1 MKKLF
6 IYATIVATVAMFS
19 LTACDKE
26 DNLPDNRPVMS
37 YFRGTVNDEPIIY
50 EQRDYWDDQIWNY
63 SITTSGAN
71 PDSILNDSW
80 RMRLFIGTA
89 DTLHIFPT
97 LSPLHTGLYDI
108 TPVKDYGVMH
118 NDIRAYIYSPKGEIC
133 YKLAEQN
140 TFRIRVDSIYRD
152 FCIPRIIG
160 SMEGVLHNVDNP
172 EDSLKINATFRVQNH

>member
-37 YFRGTVNDEPIIY
+37 YFRGTVNDEPVIY
-50 EQRDYWDDQIWNY
+50 EQRDWWDTKIWNY
-63 SITTSGAN
+63 SITTPGLN
-71 PDSILNDSW
+71 PDSVLHDSW
-80 RMRLFIGTA
+80 SMELFIGPA
-89 DTLHIFPT
+89 DTLYISPT
-97 LSPLHTGLYDI
+97 LSPLHTGVYDI
-108 TPVKDYGVMH
+108 TPVKDYGVMYS
-118 NDIRAYIYSPKGEIC
+118 DIKAYIHNPKGEAY
-133 YKLAEQN
+133 YKLAGQN
-140 TFRIRVDSIYRD
+140 TFRIRVDSTYMYAT
-152 FCIPRIIG
+152 IPRIIG